1 MFNIFTYMKK
11 KLFFQHNESVSTN
24 RTQYTLN
31 NGPKMSV
38 TKFRFEF
45 CHDVTYH

>member
-1 MFNIFTYMKK
+1 MFNIFTYMKI

-24 RTQYTLN
+24 LTRYTLN

-38 TKFRFEF
+38 AKSRFEF
-45 CHDVTYH
+45 WHDVTCH

>member
-24 RTQYTLN
+24 TTRYTLN

-38 TKFRFEF
+38 TKSRFEF
-45 CHDVTYH
+45 WHDVTCH